1 MKTKLVHLTA
11 IPCRIARQLRL
22 KLGQGPRISQAY
34 VAKLWPEAQA
44 AEIKRETFARAF
56 ADVGEPDP
64 LVLKMASN
72 QPEFTS
78 TTSQYL
84 LKAVT
89 PARIETGRRMLG
101 THARLLSAIEAKYGV
116 DRHILVAIWGMESNF
131 GQDKGSMGVM
141 RSLATLAYHG
151 ARRRLCQAANHRG
164 AQNPAERRRAAG
176 GFSRLVGGSHGPHP
190 IHPHVLS
197 RLRRRLDGRRGPRHL
212 GLGSRTRSLR
222 RRIIWRSRAGR
233 RRGPGAGRWR
243 FRQNFD
249 RSLIGRARPRQISE
263 WKKIGVTA
271 DANGRFGEVDSKAF
285 IIVPQ
290 GLDGPAFLVT
300 QNFNAIMAYNE
311 SHSYAIAVG
320 HLADRIR
327 GMGPIVAPWP
337 DQNIELS
344 FAERV
349 EMQKRLIG
357 HGFATGGTDGRFGAR
372 TYEAILAFQKSRRL
386 RLDGIPTRALLVEL
400 RKGS

>member
-1 MKTKLVHLTA
+1 MKTKLICVTLFLA
-11 IPCRIARQLRL
+11 AL
-22 KLGQGPRISQAY
+22 LGNNGSSSAGDRDFQAY
-34 VAKLWPEAQA
+34 VAKLWPQAQA
-44 AEIKRETFARAF
+44 ARIKRETFARAF
-56 ADVGEPDP
+56 AGVEEPDP

-89 PARIETGRRMLG
+89 SARIETGRRMLG
-101 THARLLSAIEAKYGV
+101 THARLLSALESKYGV
-116 DRHILVAIWGMESNF
+116 DRHILLAIWGMESNF
-131 GQDKGSMGVM
+131 GQDRGSMGVM

-151 ARRRLCQAANHRG
+151 ARRSYAKPQIIAALKILQSGVVR
-164 AQNPAERRRAAG
+164 PDV
-176 GFSRLVGGSHGPHP
+176 F
-190 IHPHVLS
+190 
-197 RLRRRLDGRRGPRHL
+197 
-212 GLGSRTRSLR
+212 LGSWAGAMGHTQFIPTSYLAFAVDWTGDGVRD
-222 RRIIWRSRAGR
+222 IWGSEEDALASTANYLAKSGWSSSRPWGWEVAL
-233 RRGPGAGRWR
+233 P
-243 FRQNFD
+243 QNFD
-249 RSLIGRARPRQISE
+249 RSLIGRAKPRNISE
-263 WKKIGVTA
+263 WKKLAVTP
-271 DANGRFGEVDSKAF
+271 ANGRFGGADSEAF

-290 GLDGPAFLVT
+290 GIDGPAFLVT

-327 GMGPIVAPWP
+327 GKGPILAAWP
-337 DQNIELS
+337 EQNIELS

-386 RLDGIPTRALLVEL
+386 RLDGMPTRALLGEL

>member
-1 MKTKLVHLTA
+1 MKTKLIHLA
-11 IPCRIARQLRL
+11 LFLAALLGSYGSSFARDQDFE
-22 KLGQGPRISQAY
+22 AY

-56 ADVGEPDP
+56 AGVGEPDP

-89 PARIETGRRMLG
+89 PARIETGRRMLSA
-101 THARLLSAIEAKYGV
+101 HARLLSAIEAKYGV

-151 ARRRLCQAANHRG
+151 ARRSYAKPQLIAALKILQSGVVR
-164 AQNPAERRRAAG
+164 PEV
-176 GFSRLVGGSHGPHP
+176 F
-190 IHPHVLS
+190 
-197 RLRRRLDGRRGPRHL
+197 
-212 GLGSRTRSLR
+212 LGSWAGAMGHTQFIPTSYRAFAVDWTGDGVRD
-222 RRIIWRSRAGR
+222 IWGSEEDALASTANYLAKSGWSSSRPWGWEVVL
-233 RRGPGAGRWR
+233 P
-243 FRQNFD
+243 QKFD
-249 RSLIGRARPRQISE
+249 RSLIGRARPRKISE
-263 WKKIGVTA
+263 WRKLGVTP
-271 DANGRFGEVDSKAF
+271 ANGSFDGADSKAF

-327 GMGPIVAPWP
+327 GMGPILASWP

-386 RLDGIPTRALLVEL
+386 RLDGMPTRALLVEL

>member
-1 MKTKLVHLTA
+1 MKRKLIQTILIAPVLLFTA
-11 IPCRIARQLRL
+11 GASSAADRDFE
-22 KLGQGPRISQAY
+22 AY
-34 VAKLWPEAQA
+34 IAKLWPQAQA
-44 AEIKRETFARAF
+44 AKIKRETFSRAF
-56 ADVGEPDP
+56 AGVDEPDP
-64 LVLKMASN
+64 LVLKMAGN

-84 LKAVT
+84 MKAVT
-89 PARIETGRRMLG
+89 PARIETGRRMLD
-101 THARLLSAIEAKYGV
+101 THVQLLSALEAKYGI
-116 DRHILVAIWGMESNF
+116 DRHILLAIWGMESNF

-151 ARRRLCQAANHRG
+151 TRRNYAMPQIIAALKILQSGVVR
-164 AQNPAERRRAAG
+164 PE
-176 GFSRLVGGSHGPHP
+176 GF
-190 IHPHVLS
+190 
-197 RLRRRLDGRRGPRHL
+197 
-212 GLGSRTRSLR
+212 LGSWAGAMGHTQFIPTSYIAFAVDWTGDGVRD
-222 RRIIWRSRAGR
+222 IWGSEADALASTANYLAKSGWSSSRPWGWEVALPQG
-233 RRGPGAGRWR
+233 
-243 FRQNFD
+243 FD
-249 RSLIGRARPRQISE
+249 RSLIGRAKPRRISE
-263 WKKIGVTA
+263 WKKIGVTP
-271 DANGRFGEVDSKAF
+271 ANGSFRGIDSKAF

-290 GLDGPAFLVT
+290 GIDGPAFLVT

-327 GMGPIVAPWP
+327 GRGPILAAWP

-386 RLDGIPTRALLVEL
+386 RLDGVPTRALLVEL

>member
-1 MKTKLVHLTA
+1 MKTTLIRSILCFVA
-11 IPCRIARQLRL
+11 W
-22 KLGQGPRISQAY
+22 LGSAGWSSAGDREFQAY
-34 VAKLWPEAQA
+34 IAKLWPQAEAAKIQ
-44 AEIKRETFARAF
+44 RETFARAF
-56 ADVGEPDP
+56 AGVDEPDP

-84 LKAVT
+84 TKAVT
-89 PARIETGRRMLG
+89 PARIETGRRTLG
-101 THARLLSAIEAKYGV
+101 THARLLSALEQKYGV
-116 DRHILVAIWGMESNF
+116 DRYILLAIWGMESNF
-131 GQDKGSMGVM
+131 GQDKGGMGVM

-151 ARRRLCQAANHRG
+151 ARRSYAKPQIIAALKILQSGVVRPE
-164 AQNPAERRRAAG
+164 A
-176 GFSRLVGGSHGPHP
+176 F
-190 IHPHVLS
+190 
-197 RLRRRLDGRRGPRHL
+197 
-212 GLGSRTRSLR
+212 LGSWAGAMGHTQFIPTSYLAFAVDWTGDRVRD
-222 RRIIWRSRAGR
+222 IWGSEADALASTANYLAKSGWSSSRPWGWEVAL
-233 RRGPGAGRWR
+233 PA
-243 FRQNFD
+243 QFD
-249 RSLIGRARPRQISE
+249 RSLIGRAKPRSISE
-263 WKKIGVTA
+263 WKKLGVSPA
-271 DANGRFGEVDSKAF
+271 SGRFGNSDTKAF

-290 GLDGPAFLVT
+290 GIDGPAFLVT

-327 GMGPIVAPWP
+327 GHGAILAPWP
-337 DQNIELS
+337 EQNIELS

-372 TYEAILAFQKSRRL
+372 TYEAILAFQKSRSL
-386 RLDGIPTRALLVEL
+386 RLDGMPTRALLVEL